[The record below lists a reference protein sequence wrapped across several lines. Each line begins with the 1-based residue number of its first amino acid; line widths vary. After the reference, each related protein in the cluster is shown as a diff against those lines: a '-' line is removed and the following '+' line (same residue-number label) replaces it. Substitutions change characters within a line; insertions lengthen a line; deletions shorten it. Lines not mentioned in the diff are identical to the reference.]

1 MVKHRHALWAIV
13 IILMTTL
20 ACKKYWSKV
29 GSLRKM
35 AIDKKD
41 KKNYIMH
48 WWPLTKWEKL
58 HIFCA
63 HLIIQNYV
71 YLCTQSLQLSTGPFG
86 PDICWEIENSEQRI
100 FWYFWDMFT
109 TITFQELELLTLI
122 AWSSCIGFAHW
133 LVSSIFFSL
142 VKTEYYV
149 KLALN
154 LQL

>member
-13 IILMTTL
+13 ITLMTTL

-58 HIFCA
+58 HIFV
-63 HLIIQNYV
+63 LI
-71 YLCTQSLQLSTGPFG
+71 
-86 PDICWEIENSEQRI
+86 
-100 FWYFWDMFT
+100 
-109 TITFQELELLTLI
+109 
-122 AWSSCIGFAHW
+122 
-133 LVSSIFFSL
+133 
-142 VKTEYYV
+142 
-149 KLALN
+149 
-154 LQL
+154 

>member
-1 MVKHRHALWAIV
+1 MIKKH
-13 IILMTTL
+13 
-20 ACKKYWSKV
+20 
-29 GSLRKM
+29 
-35 AIDKKD
+35 

-63 HLIIQNYV
+63 HLIIQKNYV

-133 LVSSIFFSL
+133 LVSSIFSVWWKQNSESSPKSSAAETV
-142 VKTEYYV
+142 VKFTYESWSH
-149 KLALN
+149 LW
-154 LQL
+154 